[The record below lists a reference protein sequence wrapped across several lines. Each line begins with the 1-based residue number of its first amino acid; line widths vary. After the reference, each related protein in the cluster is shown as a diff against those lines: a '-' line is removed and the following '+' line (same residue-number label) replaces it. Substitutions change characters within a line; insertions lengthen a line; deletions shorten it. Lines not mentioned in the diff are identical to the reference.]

1 MRKDT
6 ESHIK
11 KYITDSRRKRTVRLI
26 SAVTSVAVFCA
37 TYVGIVPRMYAEESG
52 VLDRLNGDFAYIS
65 DFTMTKNTATESGQ
79 AIASGAGDFDRD
91 DSAGN
96 DSSAVNNII
105 RTYDLA
111 TYTMDFS
118 ITLNGSQP
126 DGVTGYK
133 QGRLYYEFVLPLN
146 EEQAVFETD
155 SMKWLETKPESAYET
170 AEVGYTPVLSVFKGK
185 ETENAAS
192 VWNGTQATDYARGSG
207 TSTNPYIIETAEQL
221 ALLVNDND
229 TAGKY
234 YKLTKNIV
242 LNKNLTESPRQWY
255 SVAYKD
261 GSGIL
266 NGAIFQGHLDGGG
279 HTVSGLYFNGNATD
293 NKYWYGVA
301 LFPRV
306 GGNAEIKNVGVINS
320 SITLTGGGQ
329 AGAIVGVYNTDV
341 KGDSLSLLNCFAD
354 ESVSITSD
362 YAGGIAGLLVG
373 IDDSA
378 QGAGDRTKSYITD
391 CYFTGTLNGNE
402 TSAAYVSGWGGNVY
416 IKNFY
421 STSTLK
427 DVNKGQSVY
436 SNAYTT
442 SLDDIKGSAA
452 KNTLEGFDFGSTWSI
467 SKDQVL
473 RGSFLLTTEAGQ
485 AAIIGSSQSQLT
497 AAVRV
502 KTMKNGQKITPS
514 FTLWL
519 EYNDVGTTY
528 REVTNAAG
536 NIVSNAIP
544 LSLVTDSGI
553 KCSAHNRTEYQTVKP
568 QALTVSAAPA
578 YNAALASY
586 IDNRTIS
593 VNTYDFST
601 GNENAPNRDAGKV
614 MGRMMGIGLKLELT
628 SKHNN
633 TLLGVELPDEGTEI
647 TFDIT
652 LDSSYK
658 INEAEGYRN
667 ITDEYTPLLWEGQ
680 ANTML
685 NPQASDST
693 VGRDINTQSHVAFG
707 VPYNGLPQKEGGVPD
722 KDYEFSACQ
731 NGGSWVFTV
740 DGTNKTVLHVKVT
753 GFKVDL
759 KTLPYTNAGAAST
772 SYDYYNPSVR
782 GADYWRVSKAVFSSG
797 KMFFVQPYKNS
808 QGIHIMDRYYPGSS
822 GGTVKTEAA
831 ISNFAVKTPSGETA
845 VTQQTADT
853 DDRLTADYPF
863 VRPGNIN
870 TKIAYVPYG
879 TQAWDKPLTDGCLET
894 NGDWGSAGQNIGIMA
909 FLSQEGSEGIYAGI
923 AYDLLIKFDD
933 AFFDYEDYYTILP
946 NDFESEQLAL
956 DPMIAYK
963 KDKNG
968 WNHKGLKPDQSGY
981 DDEMKVTRAD
991 ELIYFPN
998 KSEAEKEGY
1007 YTPVGF
1013 LFQLRG
1019 VPQYY
1024 DGGTNHF
1031 RFYLKGKI
1039 KADCESN
1046 YVYMTTCNARVWTMN
1061 DVTFEQVSDAWG
1073 NNLGDGVADKADL
1086 TVGHYSWY
1094 AKSDKMP
1101 QLNKTR
1107 SNGGTIENNPRY
1119 VDGSYD
1125 NKKYPVASYTKEPNV
1140 ETFEGLTTSQKA
1152 SYDSQGVYNGGSGA
1166 LDFIDSC
1173 LVVTHAPQITKT
1185 TAQKNGE
1192 NSKTAY
1198 DMDKGERVA
1207 DYILS
1212 PSIKLSS
1219 TTGNTGST
1227 ATTTTT
1233 VYIED
1238 TIDPALT
1245 YIPGTAYIGGTYTQ
1259 DSGCV
1264 QPGTVTGGTQS
1275 EPQVTTNEDGTTTLK
1290 WVLENIK
1297 IDLSKTTNTLNPIYY
1312 SCTIGAQG
1320 DEDNDVNN
1328 QQRIENTVKIHTSET
1343 SSLPINEQNKNT
1355 ATTSITTVKLS
1366 TVALSKV
1373 ADKTVIDRSETA
1385 GFTMS
1390 VTNSS
1395 NTAVTD
1401 TIIVEQL
1408 PLSGYFGSDFNG
1420 YMLVK
1425 SLSVLFVGD
1434 TSNQSDIDKNNTLIS
1449 GLKFYYATKAN
1460 EIAGQTST
1468 HHNSDGTVLNSSQYI
1483 KNKTDTTIIGDGRFT
1498 NLTFGELDA
1507 NGKYPCNNL
1516 PSEEYQKTVIESI
1529 GSDGREKYPKGQITT
1544 IAIRGNLPA
1553 NTTLKLHITLE
1564 FPEAKSGDTI
1574 INHFSYKEL
1583 EAYAKTSVVQRS
1595 VEGVVWMDADSNG
1608 IRGNEEELTDGV
1620 KVTLLKLKSGGS
1632 PSNLTDY
1639 EEVTYNNGNPV
1650 TALTGQSVDVLDGA
1664 TTAYE
1669 KGRYKFT
1676 NLIAGTYAVKFGDGN
1691 TAISGLIAS
1700 PSNVGADEI
1709 DSDGIAVYT
1718 SDRSALSYTYIT
1730 GIEMPTTEN
1739 MQVMYYESKY
1749 NDSGFYERGYEL
1761 PTTGGSG
1768 TAGYTAAGITLWGLA
1783 AIMYIYNRR
1792 KSPRK

>member
-52 VLDRLNGDFAYIS
+52 VLERLNGDFAHINN
-65 DFTMTKNTATESGQ
+65 FTMTDNTATESGQ
-79 AIASGAGDFDRD
+79 AIASGAGDFDSD

-126 DGVTGYK
+126 DGVIGYK

-185 ETENAAS
+185 ETENAAR
-192 VWNGTQATDYARGSG
+192 VWDGTQATDYARGSG

-221 ALLVNDND
+221 ARLVNDDN
-229 TAGKY
+229 TAGNY

-242 LNKNLTESPRQWY
+242 LNESLTESSRQWY

-279 HTVSGLYFNGNATD
+279 HTVSGLYFNGSSDYPNG
-293 NKYWYGVA
+293 NPFWYAVG

-306 GGNAEIKNVGVINS
+306 DAGAVIENVGVINS
-320 SITLTGGGQ
+320 SITLTGSGH
-329 AGAIVGVYNTDV
+329 AGAIVGVYSPSSSS
-341 KGDSLSLLNCFAD
+341 DSNSLTIKNCFAD
-354 ESVSITSD
+354 ESVSITS
-362 YAGGIAGLLVG
+362 YHAGGIAGALNG
-373 IDDSA
+373 AAYIYDS
-378 QGAGDRTKSYITD
+378 
-391 CYFTGTLNGNE
+391 YFTGRLSGNNRG
-402 TSAAYVSGWGGNVY
+402 AIYVSGWTQSTHIY
-416 IKNFY
+416 RFY
-421 STSTLK
+421 STSALLK
-427 DVNKGQSVY
+427 HNNETYEENSVY
-436 SNAYTT
+436 STAGNIV
-442 SLDDIKGSAA
+442 SLDSIKGSAA
-452 KNTLEGFDFGSTWSI
+452 ESTLAGFDFKSTWSI
-467 SKDQVL
+467 SKGQVL

-519 EYNDVGTTY
+519 EHNDVGTTY
-528 REVTNAAG
+528 KDGINAAG
-536 NIVSNAIP
+536 NTVIDAIP
-544 LSLVTDSGI
+544 LSLVTDGG
-553 KCSAHNRTEYQTVKP
+553 KQCSAHSKTEYKTVKP
-568 QALTVSAAPA
+568 QALTISAAPA

-593 VNTYDFST
+593 INTYDFST
-601 GNENAPNRDAGKV
+601 GKENAPNKDAGKV

-658 INEAEGYRN
+658 TNEADGYTN
-667 ITDEYTPLLWEGQ
+667 ITAEYTPLLWEGQ

-685 NPQASDST
+685 NPQISDST
-693 VGRDINTQSHVAFG
+693 VGRDINTQGYVAFG

-722 KDYEFSACQ
+722 TDYEFSTCQ
-731 NGGSWVFTV
+731 NGGSWEFTV
-740 DGTNKTVLHVKVT
+740 DGTDKTVLHVKVT

-808 QGIHIMDRYYPGSS
+808 QGIHIMNRYNSDSS
-822 GGTVKTEAA
+822 GGTVQTKAA
-831 ISNFAVKTPSGETA
+831 ISNFAVKTPSGETT
-845 VTQQTADT
+845 VTQQTADA

-870 TKIAYVPYG
+870 TKIAYVPYD
-879 TQAWDKPLTDGCLET
+879 TKAWDKPLTDGCLET

-981 DDEMKVTRAD
+981 DDEMIVTRAD

-1007 YTPVGF
+1007 HTPVGF

-1039 KADCESN
+1039 KADCEGN

-1073 NNLGDGVADKADL
+1073 GHLGEGVADKADL
-1086 TVGHYSWY
+1086 TVEHYSWY

-1107 SNGGTIENNPRY
+1107 SNRGTIENNPRY
-1119 VDGSYD
+1119 VDGSY
-1125 NKKYPVASYTKEPNV
+1125 NNVKYPVASYTKEPNV
-1140 ETFEGLTTSQKA
+1140 LTFEGLTTSQKA

-1227 ATTTTT
+1227 ATATTT

-1245 YIPGTAYIGGTYTQ
+1245 YIGGTAYIGGTYTQ

-1264 QPGTVTGGTQS
+1264 QPGTVTGGARS
-1275 EPQVTTNEDGTTTLK
+1275 EPQVTSNEDGTTTLK
-1290 WVLENIK
+1290 WMLENVT
-1297 IDLSKTTNTLNPIYY
+1297 IDLSETTNTLPPIYY

-1320 DEDNDVNN
+1320 DEDKDVTN
-1328 QQRIENTVKIHTSET
+1328 QQRIKNTVKIHTSET
-1343 SSLPINEQNKNT
+1343 TSLPINEQNRNT
-1355 ATTSITTVKLS
+1355 ATASITTVKLS

-1373 ADKTVIDRSETA
+1373 ADKAVIDRSETA

-1395 NTAVTD
+1395 NTAETD

-1408 PLSGYFGSDFNG
+1408 PLSGYFGSNYNG

-1468 HHNSDGTVLNSSQYI
+1468 HHNSDDTVFSSSQYLENI
-1483 KNKTDTTIIGDGRFT
+1483 AENTIIGDGRFT
-1498 NLTFGELDA
+1498 ELTFASLDTTEGA
-1507 NGKYPCNNL
+1507 YHCNNL
-1516 PSEEYQKTVIESI
+1516 PSDEYQKTSIDFI
-1529 GSDGREKYPKGQITT
+1529 GSDGSEKYPKGQITT
-1544 IAIRGNLPA
+1544 IAIRGDLPA

-1639 EEVTYNNGNPV
+1639 KEVTDNNGNSV
-1650 TALTGQSVDVLDGA
+1650 TALTGKSVDVLDGA

-1676 NLIAGTYAVKFGDGN
+1676 NLIAGIYAVKFEDGN

-1700 PSNVGADEI
+1700 PSNIGADEI

-1730 GIEMPTTEN
+1730 GIEMPPAEN
-1739 MQVMYYESKY
+1739 MQVLYYESKY

-1783 AIMYIYNRR
+1783 AIMYVYNRR